1 MKILITGGC
10 GFLGSNLALYGMNSG
25 YEITIVD
32 NFYRLGSKKNFD
44 WLKSKGKFNL
54 YETDISNYEEIKKV
68 FHTVMPDFV
77 FHLAGQ
83 TAMTTSL
90 NSPLKDFEINTIGSI
105 NILESIKSID
115 NDCKAI
121 YASSNKVYGDLEY
134 VKTDESNTR
143 YVTPEFKN
151 GFPESMKIDF
161 STPYGC
167 SKGAADL
174 YFLDYCKSYKMKLSV
189 FRHSTMYGGRQF
201 ATVDQGWIGWFC
213 QKAIEIKRGTL
224 REPFSISG
232 NGKQV
237 RDVLHSDDIVK
248 LYFTASE
255 NMEEIKGEVFNIGG
269 GRKNSLSLLELFEIL
284 ESELGIKMEYRQ
296 FAWRNS
302 DQKVFIADNTKIISN
317 LKWTPLVDTRTGIID
332 MLKWLES

>member
-201 ATVDQGWIGWFC
+201 ATVDQGWIGFFC
-213 QKAIEIKRGTL
+213 EKLSRPLKEEIDIYG
-224 REPFSISG
+224 I
-232 NGKQV
+232 GKQV
-237 RDVLHSDDIVK
+237 RDILHCDDIVE
-248 LYFTASE
+248 LYYETIHKFD
-255 NMEEIKGEVFNIGG
+255 NLKGEAFNIGG
-269 GRKNSLSLLELFEIL
+269 GASNSLSLLELFEKL
-284 ESELGIKMEYRQ
+284 ELKTGNKMKYKINPMRV
-296 FAWRNS
+296 S
-302 DQKVFIADNTKIISN
+302 DQKVYISDLEKIKIALDWIPKVN
-317 LKWTPLVDTRTGIID
+317 ID
-332 MLKWLES
+332 LGLDMMLDWVKEK